1 MRSVVGENAREGTH
15 AILCRSIR
23 HDCVARPPAIPG
35 GAGAAGMSLAGRVQ
49 TLAQPASVDYTIR
62 IAPMALEL
70 APGQVIQTY
79 GYNNVVP
86 GPVLRLQE
94 SRQVSINIVND
105 TDINDIIHWHG
116 LFVPSEVNGAME
128 EGSRMVP
135 ARGGSKVYTFTPKP
149 IGTRW
154 YHSHDV
160 AGKRPDTQHVW
171 RSLLVPYCRTRERP
185 GALRQGGAARRAPL
199 GGPLGQYAGPSE
211 GTAPR

>member
-1 MRSVVGENAREGTH
+1 
-15 AILCRSIR
+15 
-23 HDCVARPPAIPG
+23 
-35 GAGAAGMSLAGRVQ
+35 MSLAGRVQ